1 MKKKTVLFLAAACTL
16 ALMGGCGDKNSN
28 AQKEN
33 TTEGSQAENTEGK
46 ADEGTEASD
55 SSGTVSDVKYDASEY
70 VEVGQY
76 EGLKITLGTYDV
88 TDEEVQSNIE
98 SMLYNYPAYEDL
110 DKDTV
115 ENGDTVNIDYEGIK
129 DGVAFDGGTA
139 QGAYLEIGS
148 GSFIEGFEEG
158 LVGKKV
164 GEEVSL
170 DLTFPETYQN
180 EELAG
185 QAVVFHVK
193 INKIVNKIDMTYDKL
208 TDQYVLDNFSVQGY
222 ETVEDFKK
230 GIKEQ
235 LETNNESTKAM
246 DIQDAI
252 FDKLGETCKV
262 KSFPDGLLE
271 KSVAEYIEQ
280 FKAGLQANY
289 GMELEEYL
297 QSLGTSEE
305 DFNKQ
310 AEEYMQTSLTNQL
323 ILEAIAKKE
332 NIVVDEE
339 GLSEYMQGI
348 VADYGYESEEALVE
362 QYGEEYVQNA
372 YLTTKTLEMITEA
385 ADISYDANAGQEDTA
400 EDSSQDNSV
409 AE

>member
-1 MKKKTVLFLAAACTL
+1 MKKKMVLFLAAACAL
-16 ALMGGCGDKNSN
+16 ALMGGCGDTSSN

-33 TTEGSQAENTEGK
+33 TEESTQAGDTEEKEE
-46 ADEGTEASD
+46 DGTEASG
-55 SSGTVSDVKYDASEY
+55 SSGTASSVEYDASDYVDVGEY
-70 VEVGQY
+70 K
-76 EGLKITLGTYDV
+76 GLKITLGTYDV
-88 TDEEVQSNIE
+88 TDEEVKSNIE
-98 SMLYNYPAYEDL
+98 SMLYNYPDYEDL

-115 ENGDTVNIDYEGIK
+115 EDGDTVNIDYEGLK

-164 GEEVSL
+164 GEKVSL

-180 EELAG
+180 TELAG
-185 QAVVFHVK
+185 QAVVFHVT
-193 INKIVNKIDMTYDKL
+193 INKIVKKIDMTYDKL
-208 TDQYVLDNFSVQGY
+208 TDEYVADNFSAQGY
-222 ETVEDFKK
+222 ENVEDFKK

-246 DIQDAI
+246 DIQEAI
-252 FDKLGETCKV
+252 FDKLAETCKV
-262 KSFPDGLLE
+262 KGFPDGLLE

-280 FKAGLQANY
+280 FKAGLQSNY

-297 QSLGTSEE
+297 ESLGTSED

-332 NIVVDEE
+332 KIDVDEE
-339 GLSEYMQGI
+339 GLSEYKQGI
-348 VADYGYESEEALVE
+348 VSDYGYESEEALVE
-362 QYGEEYVQNA
+362 QYGEEYVKTA

-385 ADISYDANAGQEDTA
+385 ADITYDASAGQEDTA
-400 EDSSQDNSV
+400 EGSSQDDSA